1 MRIAL
6 RVNESTCDL
15 LTRVERIVGISTIF
29 PTNSSCDNDD
39 EDGSAPSRPATASYS
54 FRIQGE
60 GIPFVL
66 NVLCPAT
73 YPDLLTPE
81 FRGGYDGDGPAR
93 LHVI

>member
-1 MRIAL
+1 MRFIDARRTHRWYFYHFPDELVL
-6 RVNESTCDL
+6 R
-15 LTRVERIVGISTIF
+15 
-29 PTNSSCDNDD
+29 DNDD

-54 FRIQGE
+54 FRIRGE

-81 FRGGYDGDGPAR
+81 FRVGYDGDGPAR
-93 LHVI
+93 LHAI